1 MFVEEEIHLFKE
13 RNLNRGLKTLV
24 YRGRCNMKGM
34 YFFDVKVR
42 FYY

>member
-24 YRGRCNMKGM
+24 DRGRCNMKGM